1 MKEVMFLSKAKKA
14 RRFSL
19 LDGVLCAVTA
29 LAVTLSVC
37 YFLAADG
44 SAAGGY
50 TVAEDDN
57 AVSSLAKAALT
68 GTETELSASQINRLL
83 QKKLNAVD
91 SSVQR
96 ILVRP
101 SGTENEIEFCITV
114 RAKGRSWV
122 LSGEGTLLA
131 EAEGETVEA
140 FVFSPEK
147 LRIGKMPLSRR
158 LFFSL
163 LQPDRLPD
171 GISAADGKLS
181 FSASLMPA
189 SLASFRVSK
198 TAFVF
203 RPKGPLDQ
211 LMDKIDDFAQQS
223 PEEQSQ
229 SWQELKQEL
238 TLQAEQA
245 LAGGKDAFDAFKQ
258 KIQEQ
263 YSSLDTEQIF
273 SEIESGLQSAAGKV
287 ENFVQQ
293 NGDKISDAV
302 QDFLD
307 ALQSRASSEA
317 E

>member
-1 MKEVMFLSKAKKA
+1 MSRAKKA

-19 LDGVLCAVTA
+19 LDGILCAVTA

-44 SAAGGY
+44 SAAGEY
-50 TVAEDDN
+50 TVAEDSN
-57 AVSSLAKAALT
+57 AASSLTKAALT
-68 GTETELSASQINRLL
+68 GTETELSAAQMNRLL
-83 QKKLNAVD
+83 QERLNKTD
-91 SSVQR
+91 SGVQQ
-96 ILVRP
+96 ILVGT
-101 SGTENEIEFCITV
+101 SGAENEIQFCITV

-122 LSGEGTLLA
+122 LSGEGTLVA
-131 EAEGETVEA
+131 EAKDKTVDV
-140 FVFSPEK
+140 FVFSPK
-147 LRIGKMPLSRR
+147 KMQIGKLPLSRR

-163 LQPDRLPD
+163 LQPDQLPD
-171 GISAADGKLS
+171 GITVADEKMY
-181 FSASLMPA
+181 FSASLLPV
-189 SLASFRVSK
+189 SLASFRVSE

-203 RPKGPLDQ
+203 HPKGPLDQ

-238 TLQAEQA
+238 TRQAGQA
-245 LAGGKDAFDAFKQ
+245 LEEGKDAFEAFRQ

-287 ENFVQQ
+287 ESFVQQ

-302 QDFLD
+302 QDLLD
-307 ALQSRASSEA
+307 ALQSGAQSNK
-317 E
+317 